1 VPLESLATVD
11 IQNGQISVV
20 EDDEDEDELRR
31 QQEELDLLVDA
42 DGRLNLDFT
51 IDSPRPLS
59 EDSAEAAAAE
69 AMSEMREGD

>member
-1 VPLESLATVD
+1 ME
-11 IQNGQISVV
+11 IKNGQIDVV

-51 IDSPRPLS
+51 IDSPPPLR
-59 EDSAEAAAAE
+59 DGSAESAAAE
-69 AMSEMREGD
+69 AMREVREQGE